1 MKGITLA
8 CIGVCVAL
16 AGTSGTTLAERL
28 PPIVES
34 TPLGGGALPAAPS
47 SRPGMPAAS
56 QPSAPRPPVTA
67 AVKSKMSLEER
78 VARLERMVESR
89 ALMEILMQLE
99 ALQQAVQEIRGD
111 SEVQGHQIEGVKQRQ
126 RELYLDI
133 DRRLREMEVTLA
145 NAFSRQPEGADM
157 ATPDVAAAAVAGTG
171 ASAVTPPPQPD
182 AAVVQSQQDALEET
196 KAYEQAFN
204 VLKEGRYEDAIDA
217 FHKFL
222 ARYPKGQYSDNAQY
236 WLAEANYVL
245 RRFDTAIEEFQKVLK
260 QFPDSTKIPD
270 AMLKTGYSYYELKK
284 WEEARK
290 MLNALVKRWPDT
302 TAGQLAKNRL
312 HRMKL
317 EGR

>member
-1 MKGITLA
+1 MQRRISLA
-8 CIGVCVAL
+8 CLVACLGLTGL
-16 AGTSGTTLAERL
+16 ARAESL

-34 TPLGGGALPAAPS
+34 TPLEEGRGTLPAAQ
-47 SRPGMPAAS
+47 PGTPLGQSA
-56 QPSAPRPPVTA
+56 APRPPVTP
-67 AVKSKMSLEER
+67 AVRTNMSLEDR

-99 ALQQAVQEIRGD
+99 DLQQAVQEIRGE
-111 SEVQGHQIEGVKQRQ
+111 SEVQGHQIDGIKQRQ

-145 NAFSRQPEGADM
+145 STLSQQPA
-157 ATPDVAAAAVAGTG
+157 ATDSAAAPAATAAAAAT
-171 ASAVTPPPQPD
+171 ASATAPEANV
-182 AAVVQSQQDALEET
+182 AAQADSASIQSQQEALAET

-204 VLKEGRYEDAIDA
+204 VLKEGRYEDAIDV

-222 ARYPKGQYSDNAQY
+222 ARYPNGQYSDNAQY

-245 RRFDTAIEEFQKVLK
+245 RRFDTAIAEFQKVLK
-260 QFPDSTKIPD
+260 QYPDSSKIPD

-284 WEEARK
+284 WDEARK
-290 MLNALVKRWPDT
+290 MLNALVERYPDT